1 MSEYWG
7 ELVWV
12 LGAGLIW
19 TPMVCLM
26 WRMITAIGQLSGQ
39 KLRAQDRERH
49 DMHGLI
55 ERLIEKRD
63 LPAIQAAQVHA
74 GERHG
79 AAVRDSATEQLDI
92 KTQGRPIPPPPVQEE
107 TIPAH
112 EAQDYDGP

>member
-63 LPAIQAAQVHA
+63 LPDIRAAQVHA
-74 GERHG
+74 SERRG
-79 AAVRDSATEQLDI
+79 TSLRDDSTERLALELGSGGD
-92 KTQGRPIPPPPVQEE
+92 RASSSLEE
-107 TIPAH
+107 TVPAAQ
-112 EAQDYDGP
+112 AQDYDG